1 MMKKIFYVL
10 LVSIVGTGCFAQET
24 IQLPVPQKEGGK
36 PLMSALNDRRSSRNF
51 TAKDLTDQQL
61 SNLLW
66 AAWGINRTKEN
77 KHTAPSSRN
86 TQEMDVYITTSRG
99 AFRYDPVGNMLIRIT
114 SDDVRSSTGA
124 QDFVKVAALNL
135 VYVMDKKRTTPTKN
149 EMDRM
154 VAASICTGAIVQNV
168 YLWCASEDLGCVVR
182 AMFDKDL
189 LAKTLKLS
197 EDQVIIVTQTVGYL
211 Q

>member
-1 MMKKIFYVL
+1 MKKILFVL

-36 PLMSALNDRRSSRNF
+36 PLMTALNDRHSSRNF
-51 TAKDLTDQQL
+51 MAKDLTDQQL

-66 AAWGINRTKEN
+66 AAWGINRPKEG

-86 TQEMDVYITTSRG
+86 TQEMDVYIITSRG
-99 AFRYDPVGNMLIRIT
+99 AFRYDPVENTLIRIT
-114 SDDVRSSTGA
+114 SDDVRSSAGA

-135 VYVMDKKRTTPTKN
+135 VYVMDKKRATSTKN

-154 VAASICTGAIVQNV
+154 LAAAICTGAIVQNV

-182 AMFDKDL
+182 AMFDKEQ
-189 LAKTLKLS
+189 LAKVLKLT
-197 EDQVIIVTQTVGYL
+197 EDQAIIMTQTVGYL
-211 Q
+211 Y